1 MIMHTRPQRASR
13 RQAGVALIVA
23 MILLVVAT
31 LLGLSG
37 IQGTTLQERMSGNMF
52 DRALAMQVSEGALR
66 AAEAAISANPNTGV
80 DCRPTSTTTCPVTP
94 TNTFTVPN
102 NESTNNEWTNVTGAF
117 LTNTGIAAGTPQY
130 HIQILGETAD
140 DDPTGI
146 NRSANVAQ
154 YGGGGGIPTARH
166 YRITARSHVPSDA
179 ASSRA
184 IVVLSV
190 TVKRAI

>member
-13 RQAGVALIVA
+13 RQTGVALIVA

-37 IQGTTLQERMSGNMF
+37 MQNTALQERMSGNMF
-52 DRALAMQVSEGALR
+52 DRSLAMQISEGALR
-66 AAEAAISANPNTGV
+66 AAEAAISANPNLGV
-80 DCRPTSTTTCPVTP
+80 NCRPSSTTDCPVTP
-94 TNTFTVPN
+94 ANTFTG
-102 NESTNNEWTNVTGAF
+102 TNSEWTNVTGAF
-117 LTNTGIAAGTPQY
+117 LNNTGIAAGTPQY
-130 HIQILGETAD
+130 HIQILGEAAD

-154 YGGGGGIPTARH
+154 YGGGGGVPTARH

-179 ASSRA
+179 VSNRA
-184 IVVLSV
+184 IVVLSI